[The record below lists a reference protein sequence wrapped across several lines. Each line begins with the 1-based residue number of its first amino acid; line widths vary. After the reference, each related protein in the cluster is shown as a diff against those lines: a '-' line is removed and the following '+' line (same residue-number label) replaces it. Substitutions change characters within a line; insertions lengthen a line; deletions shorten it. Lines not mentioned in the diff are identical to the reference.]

1 MTDGKEFTL
10 FISNEDVGHIIKIIK
25 SLKVSNVLID
35 GITEIVKNEIEK
47 AEGRYIPTLLAP
59 LAASLVQPMISSVI
73 KGISERGIRRA
84 EKLYMDKNS

>member
-1 MTDGKEFTL
+1 MGY
-10 FISNEDVGHIIKIIK
+10 IIKIIK

>member
-1 MTDGKEFTL
+1 MKDGKEFTL
-10 FISNEDVGHIIKIIK
+10 FISNEGVGYIIKIIK

>member
-1 MTDGKEFTL
+1 MKDGKEFTL
-10 FISNEDVGHIIKIIK
+10 FILNEDVGHIIKIIK

>member
-1 MTDGKEFTL
+1 MKDGKEFTL
-10 FISNEDVGHIIKIIK
+10 FILNEDVAHIIKIIK

>member
-1 MTDGKEFTL
+1 MKDGKEFTL

>member
-1 MTDGKEFTL
+1 MKDGKEFTL
-10 FISNEDVGHIIKIIK
+10 FISNEDVGYIIKIIK
-25 SLKVSNVLID
+25 SLKVSNVLIN

-59 LAASLVQPMISSVI
+59 LAASLVQPMISLVI